1 MARVTTEDC
10 IDKVP
15 NRFELVMLAAYRARE
30 LSSGMEPT
38 VERENDKNP
47 VIALREIAEETQ
59 PADEIRERS
68 ISFHQKQNEVDE
80 PEEDQLPLPI
90 HMESIEESMPVFLDE
105 PVDDI
110 DEEAMLRQMINERRG
125 TENYPG

>member
-10 IDKVP
+10 IDKVA
-15 NRFELVMLAAYRARE
+15 NRFELVMLAAFRARE

-59 PADEIRERS
+59 PAEHIRERA
-68 ISFHQKQNEVDE
+68 ISFNQKQNEVDE
-80 PEEDQLPLPI
+80 PEEDHMTLPLPGKAI
-90 HMESIEESMPVFLDE
+90 KDSIPVLLDE
-105 PVDDI
+105 PEDDM
-110 DEEAMLRQMINERRG
+110 DEETLLRQMMDEIRG
-125 TENYPG
+125 S

>member
-15 NRFELVMLAAYRARE
+15 NRFELVMLAAFRARE
-30 LSSGMEPT
+30 LSTGLDPT

-59 PADEIRERS
+59 PADLIRERV
-68 ISFHQKQNEVDE
+68 ISSHQKQNEVDE
-80 PEEDQLPLPI
+80 PEDEHMSLPFPVDPA
-90 HMESIEESMPVFLDE
+90 EESNPVILEE
-105 PVDDI
+105 PIDDMT
-110 DEEAMLRQMINERRG
+110 EEDLLRKMMEEIRG
-125 TENYPG
+125 S